1 MGYRPPRSVP
11 RHRLLQMGA
20 LLSTTPFVDSVVA
33 QLGRSFSLNEAVT
46 VPDLRRRIVAVWGSS
61 STINEA
67 LGKTVTTLRRL
78 GVMEG
83 GGRTPVTAA
92 PGLTVAS
99 LVSTWLVHAVMLAR
113 QVQSLDTYD
122 AKNAAELFWV

>member
-1 MGYRPPRSVP
+1 
-11 RHRLLQMGA
+11 MGA
-20 LLSTTPFVDSVVA
+20 LLSTTPFVGSVVA

-67 LGKTVTTLRRL
+67 LGKTLRRL